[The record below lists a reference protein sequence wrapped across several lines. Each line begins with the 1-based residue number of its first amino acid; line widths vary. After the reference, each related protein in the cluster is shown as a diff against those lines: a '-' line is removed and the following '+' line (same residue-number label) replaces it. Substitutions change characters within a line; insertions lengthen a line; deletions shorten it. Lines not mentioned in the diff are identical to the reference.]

1 MAQQSLG
8 FDEVVAAS
16 GVDQLGK
23 GLSRRVASQAAR
35 IQSRLPGNRFE
46 HVVRLAAA
54 DVFIHAVAR
63 LKNEGVAGRVD
74 TERGEI
80 VRDRLAGPCV
90 KWNAARADAI
100 GMNAMAAFEAF
111 PGDGDFIRHV
121 PLGREEL
128 PDRYGKQL

>member
-23 GLSRRVASQAAR
+23 GFSRRVASQAAR

-54 DVFIHAVAR
+54 DVFIHALPR
-63 LKNEGVAGRVD
+63 LEHERVAGRMNA
-74 TERGEI
+74 EGSEI
-80 VRDRLAGPCV
+80 VRDRGASLCV
-90 KWNAARADAI
+90 EWNAARADAV
-100 GMNAMAAFEAF
+100 GMHAMAAFEAF

>member
-23 GLSRRVASQAAR
+23 GFSRRVASQAAR

-63 LKNEGVAGRVD
+63 LKNEGVSGRVD

-80 VRDRLAGPCV
+80 VRDRLAENLSDSRGQQETPH
-90 KWNAARADAI
+90 KSQNAALPGRRRPQLPAPRKP
-100 GMNAMAAFEAF
+100 GMNGVVVRQESGF
-111 PGDGDFIRHV
+111 R
-121 PLGREEL
+121 
-128 PDRYGKQL
+128 